1 MGEWDGIELAYI
13 PQCAVCKQCDGL
25 GCKAFQTKKRDS
37 KYYDSRNDNFS
48 KCEHFQMDEESPQA
62 EMFLKLSKSYK
73 WKK

>member
-37 KYYDSRNDNFS
+37 KYYDSRNDIWMQIPSGWIAAYYDGETFV
-48 KCEHFQMDEESPQA
+48 K
-62 EMFLKLSKSYK
+62 
-73 WKK
+73 